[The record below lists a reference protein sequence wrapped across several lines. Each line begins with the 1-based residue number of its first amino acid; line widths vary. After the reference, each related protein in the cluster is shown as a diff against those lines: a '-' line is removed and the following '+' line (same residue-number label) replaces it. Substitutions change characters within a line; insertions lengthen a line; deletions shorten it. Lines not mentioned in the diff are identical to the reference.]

1 MEQLVSTL
9 GKLPRDTAKKLT
21 ARIIKSDGEGIVQ
34 IAFIV
39 LDGGFSPTW
48 RSVEAILEAWSYPR
62 RKMQL
67 WLRQIMVG
75 GNASVVGMTDNDA
88 REC

>member
-39 LDGGFSPTW
+39 LDGEFFARLEISCGYT
-48 RSVEAILEAWSYPR
+48 RRLVVSVEKDAAFAKANYGGR
-62 RKMQL
+62 RR
-67 WLRQIMVG
+67 WCHWH
-75 GNASVVGMTDNDA
+75 A
-88 REC
+88 